1 MYALIVLPVLA
12 ALVLIV
18 VCIVKY
24 VVIPLRE
31 KERVYAYND
40 NFMATTEGIKVYHHQ
55 DTKLN
60 YNIKQVEGS
69 VDQPQLPA
77 PEVHRPTQEFAIGQ
91 LRENGLNVC
100 LGVSKETG
108 EPFVL
113 DLIDGTHYKI
123 IGSSGKGKS
132 CLAGSVLDQVT
143 TVNSPEQLAVALLD
157 AEHKTSRLF
166 ENLPHVASMNLG
178 RRHIDCVAQSPDEV
192 AEHFGHLHR
201 ELDRRAKLSET
212 DLQRERFLLIYVE
225 EFLIPTCVLRDNS
238 PMRYDARLPVWDL
251 YQ

>member
-1 MYALIVLPVLA
+1 MEHNEGERHILSHNRVGNKNVVVFAPAVTMLVGFFLVIMAVGMISWGITDRHGFFLFMANFFKYSMYALIVLPVLA

-40 NFMATTEGIKVYHHQ
+40 NFMATTKGMKVHHHQ
-55 DTKLN
+55 DTKLS

-69 VDQPQLPA
+69 AEPPQLPA

-113 DLIDGTHYKI
+113 DLIDGTHYKF
-123 IGSSGKGKS
+123 IGASGKGKS

-143 TVNSPEQLAVALLD
+143 TVNSPEPGGRSARCGTQNKQAV
-157 AEHKTSRLF
+157 
-166 ENLPHVASMNLG
+166 
-178 RRHIDCVAQSPDEV
+178 
-192 AEHFGHLHR
+192 R
-201 ELDRRAKLSET
+201 EPAA
-212 DLQRERFLLIYVE
+212 
-225 EFLIPTCVLRDNS
+225 RDIVYRW
-238 PMRYDARLPVWDL
+238 PQDH
-251 YQ
+251 